1 MALNKDQSK
10 IDRKERDLYS
20 RTPHKD
26 EEKRGVF
33 TKPVFEVSPRWR
45 SGDSLSETLAEEY
58 VEPKNRDGF
67 FRKFFIGSIVFFCL
81 AITVFVYV
89 SYGGFNTV
97 SSKNVDIII
106 RGPVAVG
113 GGEELVFDL
122 TLTNNNN
129 VSLEGAEFLIEY
141 PLGTREPADISVDL
155 PRQKV
160 DIGSV
165 ESGQSVTRTV
175 KAILFGEKD
184 DIKDVKVSVDYKVY
198 GSNATF
204 TKDKNYQLSIS
215 SSPVL
220 FSVDYPKEVN
230 NNQDMS
236 LTVTLTSNSN
246 TLIKNLLTKVDYP
259 FGFTFTTATPK
270 PSFDNNV
277 WNIGDLNPKE
287 KRTVII
293 NGKITGQ
300 NDEEKTFRFNAGTSN
315 PNDEKIIDVDFISKA
330 ETLLIQKPF
339 FDIRLAING
348 DFSGNTVVQIGQLV
362 TGDIVWTNNLPTSI
376 QNASIDVTLAGNAL
390 NRSSVN
396 SDYLGFYQSLI
407 NKITWDKRNAPMLL
421 EIGPGET
428 GHFNF
433 NFNTLGISSQTLA
446 SLRNPEVNLNVNI
459 NASRLSGTQ
468 AGENIGNNFS
478 QKIKVATN
486 VNFTPRI
493 VHSTGPF
500 INRGNIPPK
509 AEKETTYT
517 VFWTLSNSFND
528 LSNVSVSAS
537 LPPYITF
544 TDIKSPLTEKILYN
558 KDTNK
563 IVWSPGEIKAGVG
576 TVSAPREV
584 AFQISFLPSLAQ
596 VGLSPDIIGVMDF
609 KGTDKFTGKDVILTK
624 DALTTNIY
632 TDPASRDKDDLVV
645 K

>member
-10 IDRKERDLYS
+10 IDRRERDLYS
-20 RTPHKD
+20 RTPQKE

-33 TKPVFEVSPRWR
+33 TKPVYEVSTSWR
-45 SGDSLSETLAEEY
+45 AGDSLTETLAEEY
-58 VEPKNRDGF
+58 IEPKNRDGF

-81 AITVFVYV
+81 AIITFVYI

-97 SSKNVDIII
+97 SSKNIDIII
-106 RGPVAVG
+106 KGPVAIG

-129 VSLEGAEFLIEY
+129 VSLEGAGFLIEY
-141 PLGTREPADISVDL
+141 PVGTREPVDMSVALPREKVDL
-155 PRQKV
+155 
-160 DIGSV
+160 GSV
-165 ESGQSVTRTV
+165 ESGQSVTKTV

-184 DIKDVKVSVDYKVY
+184 DIKAIKVSVDYKVR

-204 TKDKNYQLSIS
+204 TKEKNYQLSIS

-236 LTVTLTSNSN
+236 ITTTLTSNSN

-259 FGFTFTTATPK
+259 FGFTFIDAVPK

-287 KRTVII
+287 KRVIII
-293 NGKITGQ
+293 NGKMTGQ

-315 PNDEKIIDVDFISKA
+315 LNDEKIIGIDFVSKA
-330 ETLLIQKPF
+330 ETILIQKPF
-339 FDIRLAING
+339 FDIKLAING
-348 DFSGNTVVQIGQLV
+348 DFSGNPVLQIGQPIA
-362 TGDIVWTNNLPTSI
+362 GDIIWTNNLPTNI
-376 QNASIDVTLAGNAL
+376 QNASIDVTFAGNAL

-396 SDYLGFYQSLI
+396 ADQFGFYQSLV
-407 NKITWDKRNAPMLL
+407 NKITWDKRGAPILL
-421 EIGPGET
+421 DIGPGET
-428 GHFNF
+428 GRFNF
-433 NFNTLGISSQTLA
+433 SFNTLGISSQTLA
-446 SLRNPEVNLNVNI
+446 SLRNPEINLNINI
-459 NASRLSGTQ
+459 NAFRLSDTQ

-478 QKIKVATN
+478 QKIKLTTN

-493 VHSTGPF
+493 VYSVGPF
-500 INRGNIPPK
+500 INRGSIPPK

-517 VFWTLSNSFND
+517 VFWTLSNAFND
-528 LSNVSVSAS
+528 LSNVSISAS
-537 LPPYITF
+537 LPPYVTF
-544 TDIKSPLTEKILYN
+544 TNVKSPITEKILYN

-576 TVSAPREV
+576 TVSAPRET

-596 VGLSPDIIGVMDF
+596 VGLSPDIISEMDF
-609 KGTDKFTGKDVILTK
+609 KGTDKFTGKDVIITK
-624 DALTTNIY
+624 DSLTTYIS
-632 TDPASRDKDDLVV
+632 TDPAFRDKDDLVV

>member
-1 MALNKDQSK
+1 MALNKDQGK

-20 RTPHKD
+20 RTPHES

-33 TKPVFEVSPRWR
+33 TKPVYDVSPSWR
-45 SGDSLSETLAEEY
+45 AGDSLAETLAEEY

-81 AITVFVYV
+81 AIITFVYV

-106 RGPVAVG
+106 KGPVAIG

-141 PLGTREPADISVDL
+141 PLGTREPANISIEL
-155 PRQKV
+155 RRGKV

-165 ESGQSVTRTV
+165 ESGQSVTKTV
-175 KAILFGEKD
+175 KAVLFGEKD
-184 DIKDVKVSVDYKVY
+184 DIKYIKVSVDYKVR
-198 GSNATF
+198 GSNAKF
-204 TKDKNYQLSIS
+204 TKEKSYQLSVS

-230 NNQDMS
+230 SNQDMS

-259 FGFTFTTATPK
+259 FGFTFTNATPK

-287 KRTVII
+287 KRIITI
-293 NGKITGQ
+293 NGKMTGQ

-315 PNDEKIIDVDFISKA
+315 PNDEKIIGVDFISKA
-330 ETLLIQKPF
+330 ETVLIQKPF
-339 FDIRLAING
+339 FDIKLAING
-348 DFSGNTVVQIGQLV
+348 DFSDNPVLQIGQPV

-376 QNASIDVTLAGNAL
+376 QNASIDVTFAGNAL

-396 SDYLGFYQSLI
+396 SDQFGFYQSLV
-407 NKITWDKRNAPMLL
+407 NKIIWDKRSAPVLS

-428 GHFNF
+428 GSFNF
-433 NFNTLGISSQTLA
+433 NFSTLGISSQTLA
-446 SLRNPEVNLNVNI
+446 SLRNPEIYLNVNI

-468 AGENIGNNFS
+468 AGENIGKNFS

-486 VNFTPRI
+486 VNFNPRI
-493 VHSTGPF
+493 MHSVGPF
-500 INRGNIPPK
+500 ENKGSIPPK

-517 VFWTLSNSFND
+517 VFWALSNAFND

-537 LPPYITF
+537 LPPYVTF
-544 TDIKSPLTEKILYN
+544 TDIKSPVTEKILYN

-584 AFQISFLPSLAQ
+584 AFQVSFLPSLAQ
-596 VGLSPDIIGVMDF
+596 VGLSPDIINDMNF
-609 KGTDKFTGKDVILTK
+609 KGTDKFTGKDVTFVK
-624 DALTTNIY
+624 DSLSTNIF
-632 TDPASRDKDDLVV
+632 TDPTFNDKDDLVV